1 MNNEYWSYSD
11 IPNFQNVKLPRSFQR
26 VQWKSISSIVWSIWF
41 QLFLDVSSILTDLV
55 HEINHD
61 SYSVAQWS
69 FQYWIYTLDFISFN
83 NHYVYFCLFW
93 YFFYHIYFLFIYTFI
108 QFTAMDEKRITSR
121 VVIMHNRLELYD
133 WFSHASLSLLFALC
147 LIPIHCK
154 VTNPFTVFNKHTTP
168 IIPPSP
174 FATISPPYTA

>member
-1 MNNEYWSYSD
+1 MFLRFSLILSTKSTMTLILLPSD
-11 IPNFQNVKLPRSFQR
+11 HF
-26 VQWKSISSIVWSIWF
+26 SIESTH
-41 QLFLDVSSILTDLV
+41 L
-55 HEINHD
+55 
-61 SYSVAQWS
+61 
-69 FQYWIYTLDFISFN
+69 ISF
-83 NHYVYFCLFW
+83 HS
-93 YFFYHIYFLFIYTFI
+93 IIIMFIFACSDTFSI
-108 QFTAMDEKRITSR
+108 TYISYLYILSFNLQQWMKKRITSR